1 MKSKLNSLRR
11 QIPPQVQ
18 IVAVSKNHTVAAIL
32 QAYECGQRHF
42 GESRPQELLQK
53 TQQLPKDIVWHFI
66 GHLQSNKIKM
76 VVPYVQLL
84 HSIDNESLLQDV
96 EKFCAKNNIHTQ
108 CLLQVH
114 IAQEPQKFGFSLEE
128 LLQFFMQNKE
138 QNFPHVSLQGL
149 MGIATN
155 TDDMAIVKN
164 EFLLLQAL
172 QKQIQALK
180 PTLSFAQLSL
190 GMSHDYQVAIEAGS
204 TLLRLGTA
212 IFGERG

>member
-1 MKSKLNSLRR
+1 M
-11 QIPPQVQ
+11 
-18 IVAVSKNHTVAAIL
+18 AVSKNHTVAAIL